1 VDKFKNQSQSNNSMT
16 IVPFQNIIFITLD
29 GYRADKLDLCPVL
42 KSYVDTSISFSNM
55 ITVAPYTLAAHHAI
69 FSGMYASRNGVNSYY
84 NMFKFKKNE
93 ITTLPEI
100 LQKQGYYT
108 ICDIIND
115 IVIPSQG
122 FDKVNIFDEKTVD
135 FKKRHSDM
143 IRKLANKDK
152 FFLFL
157 HYTEPHKNY
166 VIDVI
171 QKFKDKENKDEYFNA
186 KKQNEERFDSYMYQ
200 LDEYVSEILD
210 TIKTSGLSENT
221 TVIFQADHGTGIG
234 ERNGEMFYGVFVY
247 DYTTNV
253 FSMIHIPGKAGKII
267 KTQCPII
274 DLFSTIVEMS
284 GYPLDKLDSKV
295 QSCSLFP
302 IIDGSDTKNRDAF
315 IETGG
320 LYGPWPSP
328 KKHNVFAVRSNDKK
342 LIYNDTPE
350 TWEFYNLVD
359 DPMEKNNIYDE
370 KLNKVK
376 ELKIKLYAFMK
387 DNNIDTKLSSFYT

>member
-1 VDKFKNQSQSNNSMT
+1 LTTN
-16 IVPFQNIIFITLD
+16 PHHNIIFVTLD
-29 GYRADKLDLCPVL
+29 GYRSDKLNLCPVL
-42 KSYVDTSISFSNM
+42 KSFVDSSISFSNM

-69 FSGMYASRNGVNSYY
+69 FSGMYASRNGVNAYY
-84 NMFKFKKNE
+84 NMFKFKNNE

-108 ICDIIND
+108 SCDILND
-115 IVIPSQG
+115 RVIPTKG
-122 FDKVNIFDEKTVD
+122 FDEVNVFDEKTVD
-135 FKKRHSDM
+135 FKKRHSE
-143 IRKLANKDK
+143 IIEKFAKKDK

-166 VIDVI
+166 VVDII
-171 QKFKDKENKDEYFNA
+171 QKFKDKENQDEYFNA
-186 KKQNEERFDSYMYQ
+186 KKQNEERYDSYMYQ

-210 TIKTSGLSENT
+210 TIKTSGLSDNT

-234 ERNGEMFYGVFVY
+234 ERKGEMFYGVFVY

-253 FSMIHIPGKAGKII
+253 FSMIHIPGKDQKII
-267 KTQCPII
+267 HTQCPTI

-295 QSCSLFP
+295 QSNSLFP
-302 IIDGSDTKNRDAF
+302 IINDADTQDRDVF

-328 KKHNVFAVRSNDKK
+328 KKHNVFAVRSNNKK
-342 LIYNDTPE
+342 LIYNDTPQ
-350 TWEFYNLVD
+350 TWEFYNLLD
-359 DPMEKNNIYDE
+359 DPTEKTNIYDE
-370 KLNKVK
+370 KLNEIQ
-376 ELKIKLYAFMK
+376 ELKSKLYTFMK
-387 DNNIDTKLSSFYT
+387 ENNIETKFSHFYA